1 MKLKGVIVY
10 FNPTKFTMVITEDM
24 KPIKPKKN
32 DIIFNFLSF
41 FILSLIHISEPTR
54 PY

>member
-1 MKLKGVIVY
+1 MKLKGTIVY

-41 FILSLIHISEPTR
+41 FILFFNFDIS
-54 PY
+54 